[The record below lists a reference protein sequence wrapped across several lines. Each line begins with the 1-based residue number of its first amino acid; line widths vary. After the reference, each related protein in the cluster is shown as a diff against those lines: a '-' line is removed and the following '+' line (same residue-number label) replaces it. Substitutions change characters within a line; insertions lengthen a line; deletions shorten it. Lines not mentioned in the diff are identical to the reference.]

1 MTCAAN
7 DGRHRAAG
15 LRLCREC
22 VGRLSRA
29 ANSLALNAG
38 PLRALAM
45 REWRH
50 ATTGHGGNRAFAP
63 LPVDVAAWDT
73 ITEVEDAVKLAA
85 AGCGC
90 PGTFGPSDSAE
101 ILRFRAAWV
110 AGSPEGLARR
120 EDAAAWLRTLE
131 ELARKVEAIVN
142 PPRGGRQLIGACTMC
157 GGPVW
162 AEAGED
168 AGTCRDCGRTQ
179 LKGEVGDRLLALLAS
194 SEVVGTAAELS
205 RECAKAGVRVPANT
219 IRQWASRGQLRRRP
233 DGRYELSDLVPLL
246 GRTQAGAVKKTAINT
261 TNNARSDDRN
271 DQGNTVLEER
281 ARLAQAR
288 VGR

>member
-7 DGRHRAAG
+7 DGRPRAAG

-38 PLRALAM
+38 PLRALAL

-50 ATTGHGGNRAFAP
+50 TTTGHGGTRAFAP
-63 LPVDVAAWDT
+63 LPVDVNAWDALA
-73 ITEVEDAVKLAA
+73 EVEDAIKLAA

-90 PGTFGPSDSAE
+90 PGTFGPADSAE
-101 ILRFRAAWV
+101 ITRFRAAWV

-120 EDAAAWLRTLE
+120 EDAAHWLRTLE
-131 ELARKVEAIVN
+131 GLARKVEAIVN
-142 PPRGGRQLIGACTMC
+142 PPRGGRQLIGACTIC

-168 AGTCRDCGRTQ
+168 AGTCRDCGRMQ
-179 LKGEVGDRLLALLAS
+179 ARGEVGDRLLALLSS

-205 RECAKAGVRVPANT
+205 RECANAGVRLPAST
-219 IRQWASRGQLRRRP
+219 IRSWAKRGLICK
-233 DGRYELSDLVPLL
+233 DSEGRYALSDVVPCLKR
-246 GRTQAGAVKKTAINT
+246 RTEIGEPK
-261 TNNARSDDRN
+261 ARFKE
-271 DQGNTVLEER
+271 Q
-281 ARLAQAR
+281 QK
-288 VGR
+288 VGSGLQEVS